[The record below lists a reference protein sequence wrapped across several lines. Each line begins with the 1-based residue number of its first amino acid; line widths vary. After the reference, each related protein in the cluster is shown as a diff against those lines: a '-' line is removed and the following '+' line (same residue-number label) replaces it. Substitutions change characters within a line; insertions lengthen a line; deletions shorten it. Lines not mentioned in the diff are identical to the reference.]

1 MSFGIGLLLSLAAVW
16 YTIYLLGANITDF
29 LDLHAFVIVVCG
41 STFATAMAFGF
52 QHLFKLPLY
61 MLKAMGPSSLKMAN
75 IVVDI
80 KRMADKARSAGLPAL
95 TSEIPAAPDEFA
107 RRGIKLLVAGVDS
120 QVVNTIMEADIHGT
134 EQRHK
139 EAIGFWEALGG
150 NAPTFGLLGT
160 VLGIVEGLKN
170 LDDINALGH
179 SLAVAL
185 MATLYG
191 VFSANIVFLPL
202 AGQLKKRS
210 HDEAFMKKMYLE
222 GLLAIQAGV
231 GSDIINNLMKSYVNA
246 ATRARIEGGKVGKK
260 KTERHLE
267 YLQYM
272 NPLDQ
277 ERTMAFMAEV
287 KKELEAQNLGQ
298 DDVKVMLAELIN
310 AADDKVLAKDFATEF
325 MQLKTTKK
333 IPKGSKRKRKRKPGA
348 GGGKRN
354 LD

>member
-1 MSFGIGLLLSLAAVW
+1 MSFSLGLILNILVVFW
-16 YTIYLLGANITDF
+16 TINLLGAQPAEF
-29 LDLHAFVIVVCG
+29 VDLHAFVIVVLG
-41 STFATAMAFGF
+41 SMIASAMASTFA
-52 QHLFKLPLY
+52 HLFKLPLY
-61 MLKAMGPSSLKMAN
+61 MWKASGPMPMKIAN

-120 QVVNTIMEADIHGT
+120 QVVETILEADIHGT
-134 EQRHK
+134 EERHHEVVEFF
-139 EAIGFWEALGG
+139 EAVGG
-150 NAPTFGLLGT
+150 NAPTFGLMGT
-160 VLGIVEGLKN
+160 VLGIVQGLKN

-179 SLAVAL
+179 GLAVAL

-191 VFSANIVFLPL
+191 VFSANLLWLQL

-210 HDEAFMKKMYLE
+210 HNEVFMKKMYKE

-231 GSDIINNLMKSYVNA
+231 SSDVINNLMKSYVNA
-246 ATRARIEGGKVGKK
+246 ATRAKIEGGKIGKK

-287 KKELEAQNLGQ
+287 KKETEAQNLGQ

-310 AADDKVLAKDFATEF
+310 ASDDKVLGKDFATEY
-325 MQLKTTKK
+325 MQLKTVKK
-333 IPKGSKRKRKRKPGA
+333 LPKGSKRKRKKKA
-348 GGGKRN
+348 GGGKRS

>member
-1 MSFGIGLLLSLAAVW
+1 MSFSIGLILNVLVVFW
-16 YTIYLLGANITDF
+16 TINLLGAQPAEF
-29 LDLHAFVIVVCG
+29 VDLHAFVIVVLG
-41 STFATAMAFGF
+41 SMIASAMAGGF
-52 QHLFKLPLY
+52 SHLFKLPIY
-61 MLKAMGPSSLKMAN
+61 FWQACAPSAMKMAN
-75 IVVDI
+75 IAVDV

-107 RRGIKLLVAGVDS
+107 RRGIKLLVAGIDS
-120 QVVNTIMEADIHGT
+120 QVVETILEADIHGT
-134 EQRHK
+134 EERHK
-139 EAIGFWEALGG
+139 EVIEFFEAVGG
-150 NAPTFGLLGT
+150 NAPTFGLMGT
-160 VLGIVEGLKN
+160 VLGIVQGLKN

-179 SLAVAL
+179 GLAVAL

-191 VFSANIVFLPL
+191 VFSANLLWLQL

-210 HDEAFMKKMYLE
+210 HAEIFMKKMYKE

-231 GSDIINNLMKSYVNA
+231 SSDVINNLMKSYVNA
-246 ATRARIEGGKVGKK
+246 STRAKIEGGKIGKK

-277 ERTMAFMAEV
+277 ERTMAFMAEI
-287 KKELEAQNLGQ
+287 KKETEAQNLGQ

-310 AADDKVLAKDFATEF
+310 ASDDKVLGKDFATEY
-325 MQLKTTKK
+325 MQLKTVKK
-333 IPKGSKRKRKRKPGA
+333 LPKGSKRKRKRGA
-348 GGGKRN
+348 GGKRK

>member
-1 MSFGIGLLLSLAAVW
+1 MSFTLGLLLNLVVV
-16 YTIYLLGANITDF
+16 YVTIILLGATPQEF
-29 LDLHAFVIVVCG
+29 LDLHAFVIVVLG
-41 STFATAMAFGF
+41 STFASCMASTFA
-52 QHLFKLPLY
+52 HLFKLPVYL
-61 MLKAMGPSSLKMAN
+61 LKAAGPMPMKMAN

-95 TSEIPAAPDEFA
+95 TSEIPAAPDDFA

-120 QVVNTIMEADIHGT
+120 QVVNTILEADIHGT
-134 EQRHK
+134 EERHGEVIEFF
-139 EAIGFWEALGG
+139 EAVGG
-150 NAPTFGLLGT
+150 NAPTFGLMGT

-179 SLAVAL
+179 GLAVAL

-191 VFSANIVFLPL
+191 VFSANILWL
-202 AGQLKKRS
+202 QIAGQLKKRS
-210 HDEAFMKKMYLE
+210 HNEVFMKKMYTE

-231 GSDIINNLMKSYVNA
+231 SSDVINNLMKAYVNS
-246 ATRARIEGGKVGKK
+246 ATRARIEGGKIGKK

-287 KKELEAQNLGQ
+287 KKETEAQNLGQ
-298 DDVKVMLAELIN
+298 DDVKLMLAELIN
-310 AADDKVLAKDFATEF
+310 AGDDKVLGKDFATEY
-325 MQLKTTKK
+325 MQLKTVKK
-333 IPKGSKRKRKRKPGA
+333 LPKGSKRKRKRG
-348 GGGKRN
+348 GGGKRK

>member
-1 MSFGIGLLLSLAAVW
+1 MSFAVGMLLNLVVL
-16 YTIYLLGANITDF
+16 YFTIILLGATPGEF
-29 LDLHAFVIVVCG
+29 LDLHAFIIVVCG
-41 STFATAMAFGF
+41 STVASCMAYGF
-52 QHLFKLPLY
+52 SHFFKVPLY
-61 MLKAMGPSSLKMAN
+61 IWKACAPMPMKMAN

-120 QVVNTIMEADIHGT
+120 QVVNTILEADIHGT
-134 EQRHK
+134 EERHHEVIDFF
-139 EAIGFWEALGG
+139 EAIGG
-150 NAPTFGLLGT
+150 NAPTFGLMGT

-179 SLAVAL
+179 GLAVAL

-191 VFSANIVFLPL
+191 VVSANLLWLQL

-210 HDEAFMKKMYLE
+210 HNEVFMKKMYTE

-231 GSDIINNLMKSYVNA
+231 SSDVINNLMKSYVNA
-246 ATRARIEGGKVGKK
+246 ATRAKIEGGKIGKK

-287 KKELEAQNLGQ
+287 KKETEGQNLGQ
-298 DDVKVMLAELIN
+298 DDVKLMLAELIN
-310 AADDKVLAKDFATEF
+310 AADDKVLGKDFATEF
-325 MQLKTTKK
+325 MNLKTTKK
-333 IPKGSKRKRKRKPGA
+333 LPKGSKRKRKRGG
-348 GGGKRN
+348 GGGKRK